1 MVAYSIVIPIK
12 DEGRSLP
19 LVYKETT
26 EVLRKLKKSYEII
39 FIDDGSTDDSYKV
52 LQSIR
57 KKDSKIKIIKFHA
70 NYGKSEALSAGFR
83 QAKGNI
89 IITMDADL
97 QDDPRD
103 ISNLIKELRN
113 GYDVVCGWRKK
124 RQDTFVKKTSS
135 FLFNWGTKL
144 LTGVQLHDFNCGL
157 KVYKKQVCEKIFIH
171 GELHRFIPILAAKQ
185 KFRITEVP
193 VHNRPRRF
201 GKSKFGLERSWR
213 GVVDLLTT
221 IFITDYATKPA
232 HFFGKIGLVFFFAGF
247 GMDAYVTYIK
257 LTTGSTQERLPL
269 LLAGI
274 LCMVLGIQLLSTG
287 LIAEMITHYNRNKDS
302 HIIEE
307 IVS

>member
-1 MVAYSIVIPIK
+1 MTAYSIIIPIK
-12 DEGRSLP
+12 DEDGSLP
-19 LVYKETT
+19 FIYRETT
-26 EVLRKLKKSYEII
+26 DVLHKLKKPYEII
-39 FIDDGSTDDSYKV
+39 FVDDGSTDDSYRV
-52 LQSIR
+52 LRSIH
-57 KKDSKIKIIKFHA
+57 KIDSKTKIIKFHA

-83 QAKGNI
+83 QAKGTV

-97 QDDPRD
+97 QDDPHD
-103 ISNLIKELRN
+103 IPNLLKELQK

-124 RQDTFVKKTSS
+124 RKDTFVKKISS
-135 FLFNWGTKL
+135 FLFNRGTKL
-144 LTGVQLHDFNCGL
+144 LTGVQIHDFNCGL
-157 KVYKKQVCEKIFIH
+157 KVYKKQVCESIFIH

-185 KFRITEVP
+185 KFKITEVP

-213 GVVDLLTT
+213 GVIDLLTT
-221 IFITDYATKPA
+221 IFITDYASKPA
-232 HFFGKIGLVFFFAGF
+232 HFFGKIGLAFFFTGF

-302 HIIEE
+302 RVIEE